1 MEEIRK
7 ENCLQMSPWNGNT
20 HFMNLNCSSKAFFTS
35 LLQFCK
41 KLTCNDTS
49 LPNLLINEL

>member
-7 ENCLQMSPWNGNT
+7 ENCLRMSPWKGNT